1 VLLADGHRQPDT
13 HAGADVMKLFLELN
27 REGLTIVLVTHDA
40 VVAALTR
47 RTIHVSD
54 GRILEAAV

>member
-1 VLLADGHRQPDT
+1 
-13 HAGADVMKLFLELN
+13 MKLFLELN